1 MRIRINSVL
10 SISTMTVLL
19 FFFNSVFCDAQTDS
33 NDVVIGKYKSIFSKI
48 LQEERT
54 ILVNLPQGYDKS
66 QDRYPVIYC
75 LDGDSLSLAFSAS
88 TVRILSHRK
97 IPEMIVVAVAN
108 TDRSRDMFPVRL
120 EGHPTTGGADNFLG
134 FLNEELIPFVD
145 QNYRTEN
152 FRILYGASA
161 AGLFTVYA
169 LLARP
174 DSFSAFIASSPMIG
188 RCPEFISKTA
198 KNLFNSE
205 KSLRK
210 ILYITYGKGDAPPVT
225 EAVPSFVK
233 TLKAVKP
240 KDFKW
245 DLKVIE
251 EEGHV
256 PYTSLYD
263 GLKFIFSHWESS
275 DFL

>member
-1 MRIRINSVL
+1 MRIKINPLL

-19 FFFNSVFCDAQTDS
+19 LFLNNVFSEAQPECD
-33 NDVVIGKYKSIFSKI
+33 DVVIGKYINIFSKI
-48 LQEERT
+48 LNEERT
-54 ILVNLPQGYDKS
+54 ILVQLPQSYEKA
-66 QDRYPVIYC
+66 QDRYPGIYC
-75 LDGDSLSLAFSAS
+75 LDGDNLSLAFVAA
-88 TVRILSHRK
+88 TVRMLSHRK
-97 IPEMIVVAVAN
+97 IPEMFVVAIAN

-120 EGHPTTGGADNFLG
+120 EGRPTTGGADKFLG

-152 FRILYGASA
+152 FRVLYGASA

-174 DSFSAFIASSPMIG
+174 DSFSAYIASSPMIG
-188 RCPEFISKTA
+188 RCPEFISKKT
-198 KNLFNSE
+198 KSLFDSG

-210 ILYITYGKGDAPPVT
+210 ILYITYGKDDAPPVT

-233 TLKAVKP
+233 TIETAKP

-245 DLKVIE
+245 KLKIIE
-251 EEGHV
+251 DEGHV

-263 GLKFIFSHWESS
+263 GLKFIFSHLGYSS
-275 DFL
+275 K

>member
-1 MRIRINSVL
+1 MVETFEKKFLIITFVS
-10 SISTMTVLL
+10 LL
-19 FFFNSVFCDAQTDS
+19 FLNNYLGFAQTDS
-33 NDVVIGKYKSIFSKI
+33 DDVVIGKYKNIFSKI
-48 LQEERT
+48 LHEKRT

-75 LDGDSLSLAFSAS
+75 LDGDVLSLALSVA
-88 TVRILSHRK
+88 TVKILSRRK
-97 IPEMIVVAVAN
+97 IPEMIVVAIAN

-120 EGHPTTGGADNFLG
+120 EGRPTTGGADNFLG

-145 QNYRTEN
+145 QNYRTKN

-174 DSFSAFIASSPMIG
+174 DSFSAYIASSPMIG
-188 RCPEFISKTA
+188 RCPEFISKKA
-198 KNLFNSE
+198 KNLFSSK

-210 ILYITYGKGDAPPVT
+210 ILYMTYGKGDAPPVT
-225 EAVPSFVK
+225 EAVPPFVK
-233 TLKAVKP
+233 TIKAVKL
-240 KDFKW
+240 KGFKW

-263 GLKFIFSHWESS
+263 GLKFVFSNLEYPSK
-275 DFL
+275 